1 MSVQPEEE
9 LSFLALLS
17 RQEQLHF
24 RNLTLIR
31 PQLPTNAQL
40 QLIEG
45 LARNLSTP
53 RLLTLIART
62 PHWLMHGPILQALAE
77 NEHTPEGIRR
87 DLEMAVS
94 LFDMMRELDH
104 APTAEKEERS
114 EMVKAIYQQLR
125 PDLKPIVKAQAKQMA
140 RQVQST
146 GNTAEL
152 PPLPASDQDWEALTA
167 PPQAP
172 SNTEEAATPVLPR
185 SELLLRAAS
194 THQVEE
200 LCALLTDP
208 DAEIRSSALHN
219 PIVTEEILASALQQ
233 SRVPEFFD
241 EVYGEARWYFREV
254 VRTAIRS
261 APASPG
267 DLGRKLWICE
277 DLIQRLDHGARNRA
291 EIHRLVSL
299 FSQLDESEY
308 QFVTLWA
315 KRAAPNLLR
324 VVKYFY
330 DRLQRRRSSQAS
342 GFTAPQPEGRW
353 ASLEDRVFGAN
364 QATQPDQ
371 LLLALMDPDF
381 SVFLVVLENPGL
393 SPKELLA
400 AIPSLDQLRA
410 ERLANHSSWGENP
423 AVQEALVHNIHLSEH
438 TALRLLQQLQAPRA
452 LLDVLRDPRI
462 PHLEVKN
469 RAQDALRALYLAM
482 DTAHRIVAL
491 RSTGGELIRYLPN
504 EVLQD
509 ESTLSQLVSDR
520 QLDPSILLRLARNKQ
535 TPRSVLAI
543 IAQHPIMMA
552 HPPIM
557 SELLLNPKTPR
568 ESAIRIWGLMSES
581 EQQLLLKSPHLPAT
595 LRSLA

>member
-1 MSVQPEEE
+1 MSVAPEEE
-9 LSFLALLS
+9 LPFLALLN

-24 RNLTLIR
+24 RNLALIR
-31 PQLPTNAQL
+31 PQLPTLPQL

-45 LARNLSTP
+45 LARSLSAP

-62 PHWLMHGPILQALAE
+62 PHWLLHGPILQSLAE
-77 NEHTPEGIRR
+77 NEHTPEALRR

-94 LFDMMRELDH
+94 LFDMMRDLDH
-104 APTAEKEERS
+104 APPSEKEERS

-152 PPLPASDQDWEALTA
+152 PPLPTADQDWEALTA
-167 PPQAP
+167 PPRAP
-172 SNTEEAATPVLPR
+172 VQTETSFAAVLPK
-185 SELLLRAAS
+185 SELLVRAAS

-200 LCALLTDP
+200 LCTMLM
-208 DAEIRSSALHN
+208 DADLEIRSSALHN
-219 PIVTEEILASALQQ
+219 PIVTEEILALTLQQ
-233 SRVPEFFD
+233 SRVPEFFE
-241 EVYGEARWYFREV
+241 EVYGEARWYFRDA
-254 VRTAIRS
+254 VREAIVQ

-267 DLGRKLWICE
+267 ALCRKLSISA
-277 DLIQRLDHGARNRA
+277 DLLRRLEQGGRNRPD
-291 EIHRLVSL
+291 IHRVVSL
-299 FSQLDESEY
+299 FTQLDETEY
-308 QFVTLWA
+308 QFITLWA
-315 KRAAPNLLR
+315 KRSCPGLLR

-342 GFTAPQPEGRW
+342 GFSAAQPEGRW

-371 LLLALMDPDF
+371 LFAALMDPDF
-381 SVFLVVLENPGL
+381 SVYLVVLENPGL
-393 SPKELLA
+393 GPKELLA

-410 ERLANHSSWGENP
+410 ERLAHHSSWGENP
-423 AVQEALVHNIHLSEH
+423 AVQEALVHNVNLSEH
-438 TALRLLQQLQAPRA
+438 SSLRLLQTLQTPRS

-462 PHLEVKN
+462 PHMEVKN
-469 RAQDALRALYLAM
+469 RAQDTLRAMYLAM
-482 DTAHRIVAL
+482 DTQHRIIAL
-491 RSTGGELIRYLPN
+491 RSTGGELIRYLPQ

-509 ESTLSQLVSDR
+509 EATLTQLVSDR

-535 TPRSVLAI
+535 TPRAVLAL

-568 ESAIRIWGLMSES
+568 ESAIRIWGLLSES
-581 EQQLLLKSPHLPAT
+581 EQQQLLKSPHLPMT
-595 LRSLA
+595 LRTLA